1 MDLGIDGKVAVVTG
15 ASKGIG
21 LQTARRLVDAGA
33 SVLLIARTET
43 PLAAAAKQISASWLA
58 ADVTDAKCAA
68 RILAQVRAECGE
80 IDILV
85 NNAGTT
91 DSKPLEELSEADWQL
106 QYELNVLAPMRLM
119 RAAAPIMEA
128 KRWGRIVNVAS
139 SSGKRPS
146 LRNVAY
152 SVTKAAELSLSRA
165 FADTYAGT
173 GVLVNSVS
181 PGVTATELWTGN
193 GGLADQEAG
202 TSGSSR
208 EAVLAQTAAKLPL
221 RRLGDAGEVA
231 DVIAFLCSE
240 RAAGVNGAAW
250 SADGGTFQSII

>member
-21 LQTARRLVDAGA
+21 LETARRLSSAGA
-33 SVLLIARTET
+33 RVLLVARNEE
-43 PLAAAAKQISASWLA
+43 PLRAAAVDLDAEYLA
-58 ADVTDAKCAA
+58 TDVTDPESDA
-68 RILAQVRAECGE
+68 RIIATAIEQFGE
-80 IDILV
+80 IEILV

-91 DSKPLEELSEADWQL
+91 DAKLLEELTDADWQL
-106 QYELNVLAPMRLM
+106 QYELNVMAPMRLM
-119 RAAAPIMEA
+119 RAAAPVM
-128 KRWGRIVNVAS
+128 RDVGWGRIVNVTS

-165 FADTYAGT
+165 FADAYAGT
-173 GVLVNSVS
+173 GVLVNSVA
-181 PGVTATELWTGN
+181 PGVTATELWTGAN
-193 GGLADQEAG
+193 GLAEQAAQA
-202 TSGSSR
+202 SGLSR
-208 EAVLAQTAAKLPL
+208 SEVLEQTAAKLPL

-240 RAAGVNGAAW
+240 RAAAVHGAAW

>member
-1 MDLGIDGKVAVVTG
+1 MDLAIDGKVAVVTG

-21 LQTARRLVDAGA
+21 LETARRLTHAGA
-33 SVLLIARTET
+33 RVLLVARTEA
-43 PLAAAAKQISASWLA
+43 PLQAAAKELGAEYLA
-58 ADVTDAKCAA
+58 ADITDPDCDA
-68 RILAQVRAECGE
+68 RIISAAIERFGAL
-80 IDILV
+80 DILV

-91 DSKPLEELSEADWQL
+91 YFKPLEELEEADWQL

-119 RAAAPIMEA
+119 RAAGPAMVENG
-128 KRWGRIVNVAS
+128 WGRIVNVSS

-152 SVTKAAELSLSRA
+152 SVNKAAQLSLSRA

-173 GVLVNSVS
+173 GVLVNAVT
-181 PGVTATELWTGN
+181 PGVTATDLWIGA
-193 GGLADQEAG
+193 GGLADQQAAK
-202 TSGSSR
+202 SGATR
-208 EAVLAQTAAKLPL
+208 ERALDDIAAKLPL
-221 RRLGDAGEVA
+221 RRLGDVGEVA

-250 SADGGTFQSII
+250 SADGGTFESII

>member
-21 LQTARRLVDAGA
+21 LATAQRLSEAG
-33 SVLLIARTET
+33 VRLLLVARTED
-43 PLAAAAKQISASWLA
+43 PLKEAATQLGAEYLA
-58 ADVTDAKCAA
+58 ADITDPECDV
-68 RILAQVRAECGE
+68 RIVATATEQFGE

-85 NNAGTT
+85 NNAGTIASKDLDELT
-91 DSKPLEELSEADWQL
+91 DLDWQE

-119 RAAAPIMEA
+119 RAAAPAME
-128 KRWGRIVNVAS
+128 RNGWGRIVNVTS

-152 SVTKAAELSLSRA
+152 SVTKAGQLSLSRA

-173 GVLVNSVS
+173 GVLVNAVA
-181 PGVTATELWTGN
+181 PGVTATEMWTGA
-193 GGLADQEAG
+193 GGLGDQAAAK
-202 TSGSSR
+202 SGSTR
-208 EAVLAQTAAKLPL
+208 DDVLQETAARLPL